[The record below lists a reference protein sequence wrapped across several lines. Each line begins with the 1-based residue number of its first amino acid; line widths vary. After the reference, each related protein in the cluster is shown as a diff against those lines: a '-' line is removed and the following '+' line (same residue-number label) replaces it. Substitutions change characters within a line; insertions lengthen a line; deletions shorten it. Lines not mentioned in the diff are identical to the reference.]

1 MAGKKAAF
9 DAKFIRELA
18 DILDDTDLNE
28 VEIEDGDTRI
38 RLSRG
43 MNEMM
48 APTVVQAAAPAPVA
62 AAAPTPAAPAP
73 AAPAPSESAAPAA
86 AGGTTVKSPMVGT
99 AYHSPAPGADPF
111 VKVGDTVKEG
121 QTILIIEAMKT
132 MNQIPSTEDGVV
144 AAINVDDGQPVEFGE
159 PLITLK

>member
-18 DILDDTDLNE
+18 DILHDTDLNE
-28 VEIEDGDTRI
+28 VEIEDGDTRV

-43 MNEMM
+43 MNEML
-48 APTVVQAAAPAPVA
+48 APTVVQAAAPTAP
-62 AAAPTPAAPAP
+62 PAAP
-73 AAPAPSESAAPAA
+73 PAPVTAAATPTTAAETAPAA
-86 AGGTTVKSPMVGT
+86 ADGITVKSPMVGT
-99 AYHSPAPGADPF
+99 AYHAPAPGADPF
-111 VKVGDTVKEG
+111 VKVGDTVTKG

-159 PLITLK
+159 PLITLN